1 MFRALY
7 TAATGMAAQQNNLD
21 NIANNIANSSSTGFR
36 RRRMQF
42 QDLYYQN
49 MVMPGSAATQ
59 QTTVVAGLQI
69 GLGTRTVATE
79 ISQQQG
85 DIEQTGAPLDIAI
98 KGNGFF
104 QIRMPSGDIAYTRD
118 GNFHSDAN
126 GVVVTTDGNPLEPS
140 ITIPA
145 GTTNITIGSDGT
157 VSVTQPG
164 QTAAQQVG
172 AIQLANFANPEGLNS
187 IGQNLFLQT
196 TASGDPVTGTPGGNE
211 GLGTL
216 QQGSLEQ
223 ANVSVV
229 QEFVDM
235 ILAQRSYEANAR
247 VIKAGDEMYQ
257 QLNQLGR

>member
-7 TAATGMAAQQNNLD
+7 TAATGMTAQQNNLD
-21 NIANNIANSSSTGFR
+21 NIANNISNSSTTGFR

-59 QTTVVAGLQI
+59 QTTVAAGLQI

-79 ISQQQG
+79 ISQIQG
-85 DIEQTGAPLDIAI
+85 DIQQTGAPLDIAI
-98 KGNGFF
+98 QGNGFF
-104 QIRMPSGDIAYTRD
+104 QVRMPSGDIAYTRD
-118 GNFHSDAN
+118 GNFHTDAN
-126 GVVVTTDGNPLEPS
+126 GVVVTTEGNPLEPS

-145 GTTNITIGSDGT
+145 GVTSITIGSDGT
-157 VSVTQPG
+157 VSVSQTG
-164 QTAAQQVG
+164 QNAAQQVG
-172 AIQLANFANPEGLNS
+172 TIQLATFANQEGLNS
-187 IGQNLFLQT
+187 TGQNLFLPT
-196 TASGDPVTGTPGGNE
+196 TASGDAVTGIPGGAD